1 MISRRGFLK
10 AVGLFTAGFFAGGW
24 RWNPFRRKRVGL
36 PSHLDPAGRFDG
48 KEVVVTA
55 ARFYLPRPE
64 QVLGAVEAV
73 QYGHVR
79 NEFDVVGEVLD
90 ADGNFVTEVEP
101 LSTMTLK
108 REVAGWDKG
117 QVPLLHY
124 EWVVLT
130 HWKGALA

>member
-10 AVGLFTAGFFAGGW
+10 AVGLVAAGIFSGGW
-24 RWNPFRRKRVGL
+24 RWNPFRRKEPKLEAVE
-36 PSHLDPAGRFDG
+36 FW
-48 KEVVVTA
+48 
-55 ARFYLPRPE
+55 LPRPE
-64 QVLGAVEAV
+64 KVLGAVEAV